1 MIDSRIMSAFSDEI
15 EKTAKMTEEQ
25 KKKLKRGLTI
35 GAATGLAVGAAKGV
49 GEKAIEKRLARRFRP
64 GSKIPW
70 AAARG
75 VTSAGAGMLYTVGT
89 LAALGAF
96 SRKKKK
102 KEKK

>member
-1 MIDSRIMSAFSDEI
+1 MIDRNVMSAFTDEI

-25 KKKLKRGLTI
+25 KDKLKRGLTI
-35 GAATGLAVGAAKGV
+35 GAATGLGVGAAKGV

-75 VTSAGAGMLYTVGT
+75 ITSAGAGIAYTVGT

-96 SRKKKK
+96 SKKK